1 MTNGNQVTGGAA
13 TAARDRFSKKVAL
26 VTGAGSGIGRAMATR
41 LATEGAHVH
50 LVGRTKGKLEATAA
64 EFPEGAPA
72 SGIWPVDLSIDANL
86 EELRTGLTAQLPD
99 PHLDVLVLAA
109 GELARGAIAEMP
121 VATFDRLWASNVRSV
136 YVLLQKLL
144 PLVTACQGQIV
155 FVNSSAGLGAG
166 ANGGQYAATKHALK
180 ALADALRAEV
190 NAQGVRVLSIYP
202 GRTATPRMER
212 LYADGGQTY
221 RPEVLLQAADVA
233 ATVADALS
241 LPRTAEVTDLSIRP
255 LAKSY

>member
-1 MTNGNQVTGGAA
+1 MTNG
-13 TAARDRFSKKVAL
+13 RRFSKKVAL
-26 VTGAGSGIGRAMATR
+26 VTGAGSGIGRAIATT
-41 LATEGAHVH
+41 LAAEGAHVH
-50 LVGRTKGKLEATAA
+50 LVGRTKSKLEATAGDFA
-64 EFPEGAPA
+64 KSAPA
-72 SGIWPVDLSIDANL
+72 PVIWPLDLNIDARL
-86 EELRTGLTAQLPD
+86 EELRESLSAQVQN
-99 PHLDVLVLAA
+99 LDLLVLAA
-109 GELARGAIAEMP
+109 GELARGPIAEMP
-121 VATFDRLWASNVRSV
+121 VDVFDRLWASNVRSV
-136 YVLLQKLL
+136 YVLVQKLL
-144 PLVTACQGQIV
+144 PLVTRCQGQIV

-190 NAQGVRVLSIYP
+190 NPQGVRVLSIYP

-212 LYADGGQTY
+212 LYADGGQAY
-221 RPEVLLQAADVA
+221 RPEVLLQATDVA

>member
-1 MTNGNQVTGGAA
+1 MSGEHGDMTNGG
-13 TAARDRFSKKVAL
+13 RFSKKVAL
-26 VTGAGSGIGRAMATR
+26 VTGAGSGIGRAVATT

-50 LVGRTKGKLEATAA
+50 LVGRTKSKLEATAG
-64 EFPEGAPA
+64 EFPQGAAAP
-72 SGIWPVDLSIDANL
+72 GIWPLDLNIDASL
-86 EELRTGLTAQLPD
+86 EQLRSSLLAQVQN
-99 PHLDVLVLAA
+99 LDVLVLAA
-109 GELARGAIAEMP
+109 GELVQGTIAEMP
-121 VATFDRLWASNVRSV
+121 VDVFDRLWASNVRSV
-136 YVLLQKLL
+136 YVLVQKLL

-155 FVNSSAGLGAG
+155 FVNSSAGLGARP
-166 ANGGQYAATKHALK
+166 NGGQYAATKHALK

-212 LYADGGQTY
+212 LYADGGQAY
-221 RPEVLLQAADVA
+221 RPEVLLQATDVA

>member
-1 MTNGNQVTGGAA
+1 MTNGNQGTGGSPGTRA
-13 TAARDRFSKKVAL
+13 RFSKKVAL
-26 VTGAGSGIGRAMATR
+26 VTGAGSGIGRAVATT

-50 LVGRTKGKLEATAA
+50 LVGRTKAKLEATAA
-64 EFPEGAPA
+64 ECAPGAPPPVL
-72 SGIWPVDLSIDANL
+72 WPLDLSIDANL
-86 EELRTGLTAQLPD
+86 EELRTSLTAQLRVPGI
-99 PHLDVLVLAA
+99 DVLVLAA
-109 GELARGAIAEMP
+109 GELARGSVAEMP
-121 VATFDRLWASNVRSV
+121 VDVFDRLWASNVRSV
-136 YVLLQKLL
+136 YLLLQKLL

-155 FVNSSAGLGAG
+155 FVNSSAGLSAG

-180 ALADALRAEV
+180 ALADAVRAEV

-221 RPEVLLQAADVA
+221 RPEVLLQATDVA
-233 ATVADALS
+233 QTLADALS

-255 LAKSY
+255 LAKTY